1 MPRPGENF
9 PTATRSGP
17 NVGQLSCTGP
27 APQGCSW
34 PPPCAAPPRPPRFFQ
49 PLARPRLRGSEQRRF
64 PHPLPGRCSRA
75 RLVTKR
81 PLCCSQE
88 PFPAEGRSP
97 GARDGAPG
105 SVSPVPWPTC
115 GWGRHQS
122 SPTELGLSLGPFLGQ
137 VPAPSHPA
145 GGRRAAARR
154 HRGPS
159 LEAPKL
165 PGCAGVSTC
174 VTGIGVAKASR
185 SPGRVSQPPAAR
197 AGRCWGTGSQWG
209 SADGFQLQRT
219 RERKIELCKRGG
231 KGKQAGRRR
240 GRGTRWALGGRRNT
254 QSLPGV
260 APRAR
265 LAHRCGR
272 SPAQPLLRASCRPP
286 QPRATGSSAAG
297 QPGFTSCLQTQFSS
311 SPAAGVTLV
320 CVPARR
326 HACTRAA
333 AGRGGRTALW
343 LRAAPCHPAV
353 PSRAVPC
360 QTASPSGA
368 EPRAGSVSTR
378 GFSPAPR
385 QRSPAARRQRPA
397 AVAHPR
403 PL

>member
-1 MPRPGENF
+1 MPCPGENF
-9 PTATRSGP
+9 PTATRSGL

-115 GWGRHQS
+115 SWGRHQS

-231 KGKQAGRRR
+231 KESRQ
-240 GRGTRWALGGRRNT
+240 GG
-254 QSLPGV
+254 GGEG
-260 APRAR
+260 APD
-265 LAHRCGR
+265 GR
-272 SPAQPLLRASCRPP
+272 SGGEGTHRASRGWHPAHAWHIAAAAP
-286 QPRATGSSAAG
+286 QRSPCSG
-297 QPGFTSCLQTQFSS
+297 
-311 SPAAGVTLV
+311 PAAGPRSPVPRGAAQPGSLVSLLV
-320 CVPARR
+320 CKHSSPLPRQLASPSSAFRPGDTHARAQR
-326 HACTRAA
+326 PG
-333 AGRGGRTALW
+333 AG
-343 LRAAPCHPAV
+343 AV
-353 PSRAVPC
+353 PRCGSVPRRATPLCRAVPC
-360 QTASPSGA
+360 
-368 EPRAGSVSTR
+368 RAKL
-378 GFSPAPR
+378 PAPR
-385 QRSPAARRQRPA
+385 ELSRERGP
-397 AVAHPR
+397 
-403 PL
+403 